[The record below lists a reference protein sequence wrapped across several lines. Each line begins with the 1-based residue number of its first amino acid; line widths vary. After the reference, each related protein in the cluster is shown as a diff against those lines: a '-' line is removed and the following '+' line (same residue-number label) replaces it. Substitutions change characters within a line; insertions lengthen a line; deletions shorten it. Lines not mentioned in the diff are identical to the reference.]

1 MTDNRTQNRGDTASR
16 LAELRGGGRGTV
28 EEPGEPVELEAEEEG
43 RSYSTLSADRM
54 QKVMLE
60 LRYKTG
66 NAKALAYSY
75 LVAIDFDPSEGI
87 VLDFSGHEVRISG
100 RNLRPLFS
108 GLAAQRVAVVQEVD
122 DLYVE
127 TASAPVATVVTEIVV
142 RELKP

>member
-1 MTDNRTQNRGDTASR
+1 MTDNRTRNQGDTASR
-16 LAELRGGGRGTV
+16 LAELRGGGRGTL
-28 EEPGEPVELEAEEEG
+28 EEAGEPMAVEAEEAKP
-43 RSYSTLSADRM
+43 SYSTLSADRM

-75 LVAIDFDPSEGI
+75 LVGIDFDPSEGI

-100 RNLRPLFS
+100 RNLGPLFS
-108 GLAAQRVAVVQEVD
+108 GLTSQRVAVVQEVD
-122 DLYVE
+122 DLYAE
-127 TASAPVATVVTEIVV
+127 ATSALVDTVVTQIVV

>member
-1 MTDNRTQNRGDTASR
+1 MTDDRTQNRGDAASR
-16 LAELRGGGRGTV
+16 LAELRGGSRGTL
-28 EEPGEPVELEAEEEG
+28 EEPEEPMALEAEEEG
-43 RSYSTLSADRM
+43 PSYSTLSADRM

-75 LVAIDFDPSEGI
+75 LVGIDFDPSEGI

-100 RNLRPLFS
+100 QNLRSLFS
-108 GLAAQRVAVVQEVD
+108 GLVAQRVASIQEVD

-127 TASAPVATVVTEIVV
+127 AASAPVSTVVTQIVV